1 MFSISDGL
9 SAAAGA
15 PSVCTVRKPQA
26 RVVPSGMKK
35 GALVDV
41 REHVC
46 RSKKQIGA
54 HRTMCARIPPHVRER
69 ARCFVYIIEYVGL
82 CINNAH
88 TRRPRSRSHTHTH
101 THTGKCTRQ

>member
-46 RSKKQIGA
+46 RTKKTNR
-54 HRTMCARIPPHVRER
+54 RTSNDVRPYPPARTRTCAM
-69 ARCFVYIIEYVGL
+69 F
-82 CINNAH
+82 CIYN
-88 TRRPRSRSHTHTH
+88 
-101 THTGKCTRQ
+101 